1 MAHSRKKVILRTI
14 RDEVYAGYLPASGFV
29 SGGAIELLDLT
40 GRIVTV
46 AADETRM
53 VAYVRDFNLGEEH
66 PEQLT
71 RRAFLARPRTEGLW
85 VSLMLENGE
94 PLEGL
99 AALDAALLDGL
110 LEDSGLFLA
119 PPDVRCNTQ
128 RVFIPRSAIAEFQVL
143 GVVTNPSKMK
153 VSARVQSAELPFPR
167 G

>member
-14 RDEVYAGYLPASGFV
+14 RDEIYAGYLPASGFV

-40 GRIVTV
+40 GRIISV
-46 AADETRM
+46 AAAETRT
-53 VAYVRDFNLGEEH
+53 VSYVRDFNLGEEH

-71 RRAFLARPRTEGLW
+71 RRTFLARPRTEGLW
-85 VSLMLENGE
+85 VRLVFENGE
-94 PLEGL
+94 TLEGL

-128 RVFIPRSAIAEFQVL
+128 RVFVPRSAIAEFRVL
-143 GVVTNPSKMK
+143 AVVTNPSKVK
-153 VSARVQSAELPFPR
+153 ASGRVRSAELPFPH